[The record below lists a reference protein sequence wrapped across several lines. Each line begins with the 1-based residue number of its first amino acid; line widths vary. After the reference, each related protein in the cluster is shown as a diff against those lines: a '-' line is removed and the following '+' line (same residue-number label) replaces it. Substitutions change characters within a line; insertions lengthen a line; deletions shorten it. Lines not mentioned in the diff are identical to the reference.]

1 MKPIR
6 AMAWFLIAAA
16 ALAAH
21 ESAAAPRAREASK
34 PAAAAEPA
42 KSEATPERL
51 AIQSDLAWTGDYNGG
66 INGEPGERT
75 TAAIK
80 TFQERLGARQTGTL
94 TAGERETLGAE
105 ARKAQEHAGW
115 KLVTDVNGS
124 KLGIPSKLAPNQRDG
139 GSGSKW
145 SSAQGQIQIETWRDQ
160 GEGLTLGA
168 IAERERKLA
177 KRRVEYSVVKPDFF
191 VFSGLQG
198 LKKFYVRGQFRNG
211 ELRGMTVLY
220 DQATEGIMTPVVVA
234 MSSAFNPFPGND
246 DRPFLGPQP
255 RRPVEYATG
264 IVASADGA
272 IITDAAVLE
281 GCSII
286 GVNGHG
292 YGQVAALDKTNSLAL
307 VRVHGVTGLKAMGLA
322 GRGEAKSEFAVV
334 GIADPQ
340 TQQGEAAAT
349 RVTARATQA
358 EGNRAQLSPPPP
370 IGFSGAAI
378 FDAERKFAGLAL
390 LRPVQTAG
398 PPPAGASAQIVSGDA
413 VRNFLSDNGVTITAS
428 PADPKE
434 SVVRVICVR
443 R

>member
-1 MKPIR
+1 
-6 AMAWFLIAAA
+6 
-16 ALAAH
+16 
-21 ESAAAPRAREASK
+21 
-34 PAAAAEPA
+34 
-42 KSEATPERL
+42 
-51 AIQSDLAWTGDYNGG
+51 
-66 INGEPGERT
+66 
-75 TAAIK
+75 
-80 TFQERLGARQTGTL
+80 
-94 TAGERETLGAE
+94 
-105 ARKAQEHAGW
+105 
-115 KLVTDVNGS
+115 
-124 KLGIPSKLAPNQRDG
+124 
-139 GSGSKW
+139 GSKW

-198 LKKFYVRGQFRNG
+198 LKKFYVRGQFRDG

-234 MSSAFNPFPGND
+234 MSSAFNPFPGSD
-246 DRPFLGPQP
+246 DKPFLGPQP
-255 RRPVEYATG
+255 RRTVEYATG

-272 IITDAAVLE
+272 VLTDAAVLD

-286 GVNGHG
+286 GVNGRG
-292 YGQVAALDKTNSLAL
+292 YGQVAAIDKANSLAL
-307 VRVHGVTGLKAMGLA
+307 VRIHGATGLKAMGLA
-322 GRGEAKSEFAVV
+322 GRGDVKSEMAVV
-334 GIADPQ
+334 GVADPQ
-340 TQQGEAAAT
+340 NQQGNAAAT
-349 RVTARATQA
+349 RFTSRAAQA
-358 EGNRAQLSPPPP
+358 EGAHALMSPPPP

-378 FDAERKFAGLAL
+378 FDAERKFAGITL

-398 PPPAGASAQIVSGDA
+398 PPPASISAQIVPGDV
-413 VRNFLSDNGVTITAS
+413 VRRFLDDNGVTITAS